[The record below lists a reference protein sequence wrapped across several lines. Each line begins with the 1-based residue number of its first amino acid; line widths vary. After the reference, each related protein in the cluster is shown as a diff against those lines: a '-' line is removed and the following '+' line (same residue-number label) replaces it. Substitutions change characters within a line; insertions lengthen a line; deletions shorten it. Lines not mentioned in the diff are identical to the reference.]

1 MKGLFKTFRSRLFLS
16 YLVLS
21 AAVLGSAFLLVYHKI
36 ENVELS
42 ALKAKLSDEAA
53 LLSARL
59 TTNDLASP
67 KINELAHSLGER
79 VHCRVTII
87 AAGGRVLADSELDE
101 AGVKGME
108 NHAHRPEVMGAMA
121 GRPAYA
127 MRTSATLGKEMLYAA
142 YPVRVSGGR
151 TEAAARF
158 SVPATDIAA
167 AREPLRRS
175 LLAALAIALLLSFLL
190 SLLVSAGLTRPFN
203 KIIYASKKFAAG
215 DFGYRIQKDFHG
227 EIGKL
232 AETLNSMAASIE
244 ENLRRV
250 ELQSQQLSAAFTG
263 MAEGVLMTGADS
275 RIISV
280 NPALERMLGLRAA
293 DAVSRPLLEVVPSAR
308 LSEIC
313 ARVVEGASPVS
324 GEAEFSVPVRGVFG
338 VNASPVFTGGRVSG
352 CMVLM
357 RDVTEAR
364 RLDATRRDF
373 VANVSHEL
381 KTPLTA
387 IKGSAETLLDG
398 ALEDREHGPQ
408 FARSIYEQ
416 ASRLDNI
423 VSDLL
428 KLSSLESPQA
438 AVRKERV
445 ELRMFADSVIKSLA
459 PAFAPRKAEVTN
471 EIPAGLCAQAD
482 PEKLK
487 QVLINLLDNA
497 VKFCAGAP
505 KVSLTAEELP
515 SAVRVTVT
523 DNGIGIPAS
532 HLPRVFERFYRVD
545 KARSREMGGTGLGL
559 SIVRH
564 VVELHGGSVGAESA
578 EGAGSRFWFTLPPEK
593 MK

>member
-1 MKGLFKTFRSRLFLS
+1 MKGLLKTFRFRLFLS

-21 AAVLGSAFLLVYHKI
+21 AAVLGSAFLLVYQRV
-36 ENVELS
+36 ERVELA
-42 ALKAKLSDEAA
+42 ALKSKLSDEAA

-59 TTNDLASP
+59 GPADLASP
-67 KINELAHSLGER
+67 EINALAHSLGAR

-101 AGVKGME
+101 AGVEGME
-108 NHAHRPEVMGAMA
+108 NHAHRPEVLGAMA
-121 GRPAYA
+121 GRPSYA
-127 MRTSATLGKEMLYAA
+127 MRTSATLGKAMLYAA

-151 TEAAARF
+151 AEAVARF
-158 SVPATDIAA
+158 SVPVSEIAA
-167 AREPLRRS
+167 SRAPLRRS
-175 LLAALAIALLLSFLL
+175 LLAALVIALLLSFLL
-190 SLLVSAGLTRPFN
+190 SLVVSAGLTRPFN

-215 DFGYRIQKDFHG
+215 EFGYRIQKDFHG
-227 EIGKL
+227 ETGKL

-280 NPALERMLGLRAA
+280 NPAMERMFGLREA
-293 DAVSRPLLEVVPSAR
+293 DAVSRPLLEVIPNAR

-313 ARVVEGASPVS
+313 AKVAEGAAPVS
-324 GEAEFSVPVRGVFG
+324 GEAEFAVPVKGVFG

-352 CMVLM
+352 CMVLI

-364 RLDATRRDF
+364 RLDAMRRDF

-398 ALEDREHGPQ
+398 ALLDREHGPQ

-428 KLSSLESPQA
+428 KLSLLESQQA

-445 ELRMFADSVIKSLA
+445 ELRALADSVINALA
-459 PAFAPRKAEVTN
+459 PAFAPRKAEVAD
-471 EIPAGLCAQAD
+471 EIPAGLSAPAD

-497 VKFCAGAP
+497 VKFCAGVP
-505 KVSLTAEELP
+505 KVKLSAEKLP
-515 SAVRVTVT
+515 GAVKVTVA
-523 DNGIGIPAS
+523 DNGIGIPAA
-532 HLPRVFERFYRVD
+532 HLSRVFERFYRVD

-578 EGAGSRFWFTLPPEK
+578 EGVGSRFWFTLPSGEEK
-593 MK
+593 